1 MRLEREF
8 REMWASLAPIGRDQD
23 TGGYRRYAWTGADLS
38 CRAWF
43 AEAAGEAGLKVETD
57 RNGNQWAWWGE
68 PGPGAV
74 VTGSHLDSVPDGGA
88 YDGPLGVVSALLA
101 VRALREEGVR
111 PDKPVAVV
119 NFTDEEGARFG
130 VACLGS
136 RLLTGTLD
144 PVRAR
149 ALTDADGVSLAEALR
164 AVGRDPG
171 ALGRDDEA
179 LERIGAF
186 VELHVEQ
193 GRHLADVPAPV
204 GVATAIWPHGRWR
217 CSFHGEA
224 NHAGTTRLADRRDPM
239 LPFAHT
245 VIAARAAAERAE
257 AVATIGRVRVEPNGT
272 NAVPSA
278 VHAWL
283 DARAPDDATLARMVG
298 DVTGAAE
305 RAAAGHRVE
314 VTVEQESATPV
325 VEFGTEL
332 RDRLVRV
339 LSGDGARVPT
349 LPTGAGHDAG
359 ILSAHV
365 PTAML
370 FVRNPTG
377 TSHSPAEHAT
387 DEDCL
392 AGVRALTAVLA
403 DLI

>member
-1 MRLEREF
+1 MTGLAAEF
-8 REMWASLAPIGRDQD
+8 RRLWEELLPIGLEAS

-43 AEAAGEAGLKVETD
+43 AEAATEIGLTVDTD

-101 VRALREEGVR
+101 VRTLRDQGVR
-111 PDKPVAVV
+111 PTTPVAVV

-130 VACLGS
+130 IACLGS

-144 PVRAR
+144 ADRAC
-149 ALTDADGVSLAEALR
+149 ALTDADGVTLAAALR
-164 AVGRDPG
+164 AVGRDPDT
-171 ALGRDDEA
+171 LGRDDTA
-179 LERIGAF
+179 LECIGTF
-186 VELHVEQ
+186 VELHIEQ

-204 GVATAIWPHGRWR
+204 GVATAIWPHGRWH
-217 CSFHGEA
+217 CTFHGEA
-224 NHAGTTRLADRRDPM
+224 NHAGTTRLEDRRDPM
-239 LPFAHT
+239 LPFAQT
-245 VIAARAAAERAE
+245 VLAARTAAERAH
-257 AVATIGRVRVEPNGT
+257 AVATVGRVHVEPNGT

-283 DARAPDDATLARMVG
+283 DARAPDDAALAQVVA
-298 DVTGAAE
+298 DVTE
-305 RAAAGHRVE
+305 AAGVAAGDHRVE
-314 VTVEQESATPV
+314 VTVEQESASPV
-325 VEFGTEL
+325 VEFGTDL
-332 RDRLVRV
+332 RDRLVAV
-339 LSGDGARVPT
+339 LSDGKPVPT

-377 TSHSPAEHAT
+377 VSHSPAEHAT
-387 DEDCL
+387 EDDCL
-392 AGVRALTAVLA
+392 AGVRALTAVLE